1 MTFLFEEN
9 TSMKVEEIL
18 LQEDLKWYN
27 ADYKFVHCDKDRLSR
42 ISNLRR
48 NHYWIPVGTLDFVQ
62 EALRVFYGVE
72 KINPI
77 EIPKCLRKPA
87 FLGRNYY
94 FVQKEN
100 LPKSGVYF
108 IKHVE
113 EAKGFSYSG
122 DINEIYNFTK
132 ELPEGLYQVSDFVPD
147 IISEWRAYISR
158 NKILSICNYAGQA
171 STYPDSE
178 LIKRMIDV
186 YQFDEN
192 KPDSYTMD
200 LAVTN
205 SGKTI
210 LIEIHPF
217 VSVGLY
223 GTIYQNKLPLCYFDG
238 IRWCVERNKEIE
250 P

>member
-1 MTFLFEEN
+1 
-9 TSMKVEEIL
+9 MKIEEIL

-42 ISNLRR
+42 ISEHRR

-132 ELPEGLYQVSDFVPD
+132 ELPDGLYQVSDFVPD

-158 NKILSICNYAGQA
+158 NKILSIFSNSQKNAKKEQWYFFPLFVFL
-171 STYPDSE
+171 SSKTTPTR
-178 LIKRMIDV
+178 LITIIV
-186 YQFDEN
+186 
-192 KPDSYTMD
+192 SYIH
-200 LAVTN
+200 
-205 SGKTI
+205 SRYCWSSI
-210 LIEIHPF
+210 LIIIILA
-217 VSVGLY
+217 SAS
-223 GTIYQNKLPLCYFDG
+223 IICLC
-238 IRWCVERNKEIE
+238 
-250 P
+250 